1 MTVYTAGVEMNTLER
16 VKQELAKYEHPL
28 VEFFAE
34 QGGQG
39 VELRMKVKG
48 VEGIH
53 VYSAPVHD
61 RDAASAQFEWQFQ
74 RYLYDCLHDYLVEM
88 FTLNPQRRDSLS

>member
-1 MTVYTAGVEMNTLER
+1 MNTLER
-16 VKQELAKYEHPL
+16 VLRELEKYEHPL

-34 QGGQG
+34 DGDRG
-39 VELRMKVKG
+39 VEFKMRVKT

-61 RDAASAQFEWQFQ
+61 RDAASPQFEWQFQ
-74 RYLYDCLHDYLVEM
+74 RFLYDCLHDYLVEM
-88 FTLNPQRRDSLS
+88 FTLNPQRKDTGS

>member
-53 VYSAPVHD
+53 VYSAPVHE